1 LTLLGVL
8 LSAAPL
14 PAQRWPFKIYDH
26 HAGLP
31 NLNARALLQ
40 DRAGFLWIATDNG
53 LQRYDGKR
61 FRTFTTTD
69 GLPSPQV
76 DALHETPDG
85 TVWAGGLAG
94 LARLQG
100 ERFVVVD
107 ISPRKAVSSF
117 ASDAWGGFYVGAGK
131 GLLAATVAAGRAFS
145 LVPVRGVPD
154 QAVKGI
160 VLTAPGTGWLA
171 CGRTILRLSGGRVE
185 RVTAAGLPEES
196 WEDLKVDRH
205 GGLWARSRARLVFLA
220 PAGARFESRDEGL
233 PAAATVGRILIARDG
248 QVWVPTIRGLARRTA
263 DGWEIFGRSRGLPT
277 GSVRC
282 ALEDREGSLWIG
294 MNGAGVARWLGYP
307 YWESWTDAEGL
318 ASETVWSILR
328 DHAGVLWASGDA
340 GLSRFDE
347 AARRWVE
354 LELPGISGIQS
365 LFLAAAP
372 DGSLWVGRTTGL
384 ARIDASRRS
393 VRLYGKEAGFAFS
406 SITSLAVDAGNR
418 VWAGTPNGLYLG
430 TPQGASY
437 RFERQDLKL
446 GQGLDFHYGSLLDR
460 KGRLWCG
467 TWGGLLWYA
476 DGKWTR
482 YRQTDGLTAS
492 RVAYVVEGKDG
503 SMWVSYM
510 DPVGISQLLPGEG
523 KPRWR
528 HFRKKD
534 GMHSERI
541 FSLTCDARGWIWA
554 GTDRGVDVWDG
565 RAWRHFD
572 RGDGLAWDD
581 CNGHAS
587 WADPDGSVWIGT
599 GRALSHVRVPAAGLP
614 ARPGDVP
621 VRLLSAEFGGVAAA
635 LDRVISVPWA
645 QRSLRAAFTAM
656 SFVNEDSV
664 RFRYRIAGLDDRW
677 TETQTREVHIPALA
691 AGSFSLEVQAAARDG
706 DWYGAPA
713 RLGFAVRP
721 AWWRTWWATALAL
734 LLAAALARA
743 AWLWRMRS
751 LLHRQRELQ
760 AAVLDRTRSLALAK
774 IRAERD
780 CNLMRDQNVEI
791 ERLLQDSKQASRLK
805 DQFMANMSHELRTPM
820 NGIIGLTDL
829 TLETELTGE
838 QRGMLHG
845 VKGASRSLLAIIE
858 DVLDLSEAQSGNLQL
873 DTVVFA
879 VEEAVHASLATVAP
893 EARQKGLDLAC
904 SIAPGVPG
912 KVVGDP
918 LRLRQVLVNL
928 LSNAVKFTDR
938 GRVSVEVADAPEAR
952 GLCLCFTVADT
963 GIGIPKENQTLIFEP
978 FAQADGS
985 VTRRH
990 GGTGLGLT
998 LCARFIDMMGGSIW
1012 VESEPG
1018 QGSRFHFTV
1027 RVGQVAQ
1034 DAVAAP
1040 VAQTPARP
1048 AVNPCAAALSILLAE
1063 DNPLNQKLAVRL
1075 LEKRG
1080 HSVVT
1085 AMNGSEAV
1093 EAFDRQRFDAVLM
1106 DLQMPVMGG
1115 FEATAEIRARERSR
1129 PKRTPIIAVTAHAM
1143 QGDRER
1149 CLEAGMDDY
1158 VAKPIRPDEL
1168 YAAIDRQVAAHTEG

>member
-1 LTLLGVL
+1 
-8 LSAAPL
+8 
-14 PAQRWPFKIYDH
+14 
-26 HAGLP
+26 
-31 NLNARALLQ
+31 
-40 DRAGFLWIATDNG
+40 
-53 LQRYDGKR
+53 
-61 FRTFTTTD
+61 
-69 GLPSPQV
+69 
-76 DALHETPDG
+76 
-85 TVWAGGLAG
+85 
-94 LARLQG
+94 
-100 ERFVVVD
+100 
-107 ISPRKAVSSF
+107 
-117 ASDAWGGFYVGAGK
+117 
-131 GLLAATVAAGRAFS
+131 
-145 LVPVRGVPD
+145 
-154 QAVKGI
+154 
-160 VLTAPGTGWLA
+160 
-171 CGRTILRLSGGRVE
+171 
-185 RVTAAGLPEES
+185 
-196 WEDLKVDRH
+196 
-205 GGLWARSRARLVFLA
+205 
-220 PAGARFESRDEGL
+220 
-233 PAAATVGRILIARDG
+233 
-248 QVWVPTIRGLARRTA
+248 
-263 DGWEIFGRSRGLPT
+263 
-277 GSVRC
+277 
-282 ALEDREGSLWIG
+282 
-294 MNGAGVARWLGYP
+294 
-307 YWESWTDAEGL
+307 
-318 ASETVWSILR
+318 
-328 DHAGVLWASGDA
+328 
-340 GLSRFDE
+340 
-347 AARRWVE
+347 
-354 LELPGISGIQS
+354 
-365 LFLAAAP
+365 
-372 DGSLWVGRTTGL
+372 
-384 ARIDASRRS
+384 
-393 VRLYGKEAGFAFS
+393 
-406 SITSLAVDAGNR
+406 
-418 VWAGTPNGLYLG
+418 
-430 TPQGASY
+430 
-437 RFERQDLKL
+437 
-446 GQGLDFHYGSLLDR
+446 
-460 KGRLWCG
+460 
-467 TWGGLLWYA
+467 
-476 DGKWTR
+476 
-482 YRQTDGLTAS
+482 
-492 RVAYVVEGKDG
+492 
-503 SMWVSYM
+503 
-510 DPVGISQLLPGEG
+510 
-523 KPRWR
+523 
-528 HFRKKD
+528 
-534 GMHSERI
+534 
-541 FSLTCDARGWIWA
+541 
-554 GTDRGVDVWDG
+554 
-565 RAWRHFD
+565 
-572 RGDGLAWDD
+572 
-581 CNGHAS
+581 
-587 WADPDGSVWIGT
+587 
-599 GRALSHVRVPAAGLP
+599 
-614 ARPGDVP
+614 
-621 VRLLSAEFGGVAAA
+621 
-635 LDRVISVPWA
+635 
-645 QRSLRAAFTAM
+645 
-656 SFVNEDSV
+656 
-664 RFRYRIAGLDDRW
+664 
-677 TETQTREVHIPALA
+677 
-691 AGSFSLEVQAAARDG
+691 
-706 DWYGAPA
+706 
-713 RLGFAVRP
+713 
-721 AWWRTWWATALAL
+721 
-734 LLAAALARA
+734 
-743 AWLWRMRS
+743 
-751 LLHRQRELQ
+751 
-760 AAVLDRTRSLALAK
+760 
-774 IRAERD
+774 
-780 CNLMRDQNVEI
+780 
-791 ERLLQDSKQASRLK
+791 LK